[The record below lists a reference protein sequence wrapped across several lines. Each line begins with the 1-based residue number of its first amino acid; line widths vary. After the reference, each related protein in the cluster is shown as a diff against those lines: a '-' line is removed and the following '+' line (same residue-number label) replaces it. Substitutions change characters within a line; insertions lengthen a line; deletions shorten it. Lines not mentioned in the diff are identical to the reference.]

1 MAELSNKELQCLP
14 IGRNLAVLS
23 KLYFGVFTKKLEE
36 MELDRYYSIMLM
48 VDAAQCKCT
57 QQYLANHSHIDKTQL
72 VRILDDLIAK
82 GFLTKEQNCQDRR
95 EFIIRLTPKSK
106 ELLPKIKEATEAL
119 NNYCLQGLSEME
131 KEVFFKAMQ
140 TMFDQLS
147 QEPALPVIFN
157 FKKSKKTSR

>member
-1 MAELSNKELQCLP
+1 
-14 IGRNLAVLS
+14 
-23 KLYFGVFTKKLEE
+23 
-36 MELDRYYSIMLM
+36 MLM

-82 GFLTKEQNCQDRR
+82 GFLIKEQNCQDRR